1 MASTALAWVAFLLV
15 NGAFIALS
23 AYGLGLGWLYGLLI
37 CALYTAFLFGA
48 AIFSEKMLVKEDSN
62 DTTANAVALADATD
76 AETAQVTL
84 ETGVTVEEN
93 QMQGTTTTMIG
104 TSGLHIIVYLLYALG
119 VIGIGVTTFII
130 PFNVFNCNDFST
142 DYYYYDD
149 DNLRTELDLESLPQ
163 DVQDFVQSDDYP
175 DYPTFVQNSD
185 DMLFSGQTGND
196 NMPYL
201 YKINSTSFEP
211 EKTDPPL
218 VYPRNFLLVNS
229 NMTSFC
235 FVADY
240 GESYTYGDSKLFCSS
255 HSQDKTIIFITNED
269 SKIGYGGAQSY
280 AGQDGLVW
288 VKTYSYEHDDEDNY
302 DGQRRALLSIDKD
315 SPDRHLTSVIR
326 TAPYLFSIE
335 PTTMK
340 ETLHTTFT
348 EEAPPSNNNPD
359 PNNGCNGAS
368 SQNFSFALGNL
379 FISAIPVTVASIILF
394 RKKSI
399 PSLPITTYMGL
410 SDIVIS
416 IYIASSPANEF
427 VFYKWWFSMT
437 SALWIVAM
445 LVFYFKDAENEK
457 RFGFD
462 KPTIIWSVNFASLI
476 YFIFII
482 ILTGIFNFSGS
493 NNNVGNWILINVV
506 AFLPLIFIGTLLDQS
521 IVVLLGAIGLY
532 MDAFKIANDVID
544 ASNIGGSLAY
554 FLVFAISS
562 VFIGYLGWVLNK
574 HQALLVNRFTRLLG
588 FETTS

>member
-62 DTTANAVALADATD
+62 DNTANAVATD
-76 AETAQVTL
+76 AETAQVTV

-104 TSGLHIIVYLLYALG
+104 TSGLYIIVYLLYALG

-130 PFNVFNCNDFST
+130 PFNVFKCNDFST
-142 DYYYYDD
+142 DYYYND
-149 DNLRTELDLESLPQ
+149 DNLRPELDLESLPQ
-163 DVQDFVQSDDYP
+163 DVQDFVQSNDYP
-175 DYPTFVQNSD
+175 DYPSFVKDSD
-185 DMLFSGQTGND
+185 HMFFSGQTEND
-196 NMPYL
+196 DMPYL
-201 YKINSTSFEP
+201 YTINSTSFEP

-218 VYPRNFLLVNS
+218 IYPSNFLLVNG
-229 NMTSFC
+229 NVTSFC
-235 FVADY
+235 FVARD

-255 HSQDKTIIFITNED
+255 HSQDKTIFITNED

-288 VKTYSYEHDDEDNY
+288 VKTYSYEHADDDEDNN
-302 DGQRRALLSIDKD
+302 DNQRRALLSIGKD
-315 SPDRHLTSVIR
+315 SPDRHLKSVIR
-326 TAPYLFSIE
+326 KASSPYLFSIE
-335 PTTMK
+335 PSTMK

-359 PNNGCNGAS
+359 PNNGCDGAS

-379 FISAIPVTVASIILF
+379 FISAIPVTIASIILF

-399 PSLPITTYMGL
+399 PSLPITTYIGL

-416 IYIASSPANEF
+416 IYIAASPANEF
-427 VFYKWWFSMT
+427 IFYKWWFSMT

-462 KPTIIWSVNFASLI
+462 KPSIIWSVNFASLI

-482 ILTGIFNFSGS
+482 ILTDIFSLSGS

-532 MDAFKIANDVID
+532 MDAFKIANDIID
-544 ASNIGGSLAY
+544 VSNIGGSLAY